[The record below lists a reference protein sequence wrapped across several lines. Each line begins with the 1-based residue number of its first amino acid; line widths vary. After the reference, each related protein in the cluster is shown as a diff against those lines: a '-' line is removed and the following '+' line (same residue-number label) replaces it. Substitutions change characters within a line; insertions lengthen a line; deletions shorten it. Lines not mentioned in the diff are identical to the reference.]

1 MQTLESARAMSWT
14 SSRSM
19 LPSLVTSKVLMI
31 ASNSPA
37 SSERFDLSSIARL
50 ISSPCVCV
58 CVCVCVCA
66 CVSVSVCVRVCVIVC
81 LYVCARVRARASTY
95 ARVHQAPRRTLT
107 QMGAAMMP
115 FTSDRAT
122 HTHLPYIRRHKAQ
135 VGLCDARIMSMTVMM
150 PSPSASS
157 ELNLLPIFSEVFCT
171 SSSNLSTCGH
181 VWVGGWVLT

>member
-50 ISSPCVCV
+50 ISST
-58 CVCVCVCA
+58 CVCVCA
-66 CVSVSVCVRVCVIVC
+66 CACVCVCVIVC
-81 LYVCARVRARASTY
+81 LYVCSRVRARASTY